1 LPRLS
6 SRRRQDEHVPVEPR
20 YAPDGSPVELY
31 AALGPLGEP
40 ELVHAAIAPG
50 AAILEL
56 GAGAGRI
63 THPLVELGHPVV
75 AVDQSAEM
83 LGYVT
88 AAEAVLSDIESLDL
102 RRRFPVVLLASNFLN
117 DPERERVARYL
128 ATCVRHVEPEGCV
141 LLQKYPRDW
150 QPDAEWRELG
160 AARARMRTSAL
171 DGSLLRG
178 EMEYVLGETTMTH
191 AFEAVLVDDDGL
203 DVELQAA
210 GLRRRRFLDEGGAW
224 IDAVPLAAPRA

>member
-1 LPRLS
+1 MS
-6 SRRRQDEHVPVEPR
+6 SEPR

-40 ELVHAAIAPG
+40 EVVHAAIPPG

-56 GAGAGRI
+56 GAGAGRL
-63 THPLVELGHPVV
+63 THPLAALGHPVV
-75 AVDQSAEM
+75 AVDQSEEM
-83 LGYVT
+83 LSYVSG
-88 AAEAVLSDIESLDL
+88 AEAVLSDIESLDL
-102 RRRFPVVLLASNFLN
+102 GRRFPVVLLASNFLN

-150 QPDAEWRELG
+150 HPDAEWRELG
-160 AARARMRTSAL
+160 PVRARMRTFAL

-178 EMEYVLGETTMTH
+178 EMEYVLGETRMTH
-191 AFEAVLVDDDGL
+191 AFEAVLVADDEL
-203 DVELQAA
+203 DVELEAA

-224 IDAVPLAAPRA
+224 IDAVLLAAPTA